1 MANNALRWLSWK
13 ISFKRAVRREL
24 RPPKLWRRAFPLF
37 VPPRYKLVFMPNPIR
52 VQDGVLFA
60 LQAHAQGGPHHERC
74 GLLAGCEGVIT
85 RVLHAHN
92 IAADPATQ
100 YEIAPAELFHLMR
113 EIRGAGLQLLG
124 IYHSHPHGANEPSR
138 TDVQRAYYP
147 DVAYFIISPQPHEER
162 PVRAFAIRDGA
173 VSELNISNV

>member
-1 MANNALRWLSWK
+1 VFDP
-13 ISFKRAVRREL
+13 ITGED
-24 RPPKLWRRAFPLF
+24 RAFSIVPLRYRLVL
-37 VPPRYKLVFMPNPIR
+37 VPNLIR

-60 LQAHAQGGPHHERC
+60 LQAHAQGAPENERC

-92 IAADPATQ
+92 IAGDPATQ

-124 IYHSHPHGANEPSR
+124 IYHSHPHGVNEPSR
-138 TDVQRAYYP
+138 ADVARAYYP
-147 DVAYFIISPQPHEER
+147 DAAYFIISPDAHAEK
-162 PVRAFAIRDGA
+162 PVRAFAIRDGLVLELQ
-173 VSELNISNV
+173 VSIA